1 MMVWTLQKK
10 TSTPSISNLVACRR
24 SCVCYCCCCKCC
36 CKCCKC
42 CGSIV
47 VSIQS
52 SYTPPSNYKCS
63 SPSRNLVSC
72 SLLTSWFYSL
82 KFFSCGDVIYGTS
95 CLCSF
100 SCFSYGDVIYGIST
114 ICLATCTI
122 VCIAHTI
129 VGTASGSIYPS
140 SFFVP
145 LNLCSLV
152 PFSLLSL
159 RLLLPQ
165 LCSSF

>member
-1 MMVWTLQKK
+1 
-10 TSTPSISNLVACRR
+10 
-24 SCVCYCCCCKCC
+24 
-36 CKCCKC
+36 
-42 CGSIV
+42 
-47 VSIQS
+47 
-52 SYTPPSNYKCS
+52 
-63 SPSRNLVSC
+63 
-72 SLLTSWFYSL
+72 
-82 KFFSCGDVIYGTS
+82 
-95 CLCSF
+95 
-100 SCFSYGDVIYGIST
+100 
-114 ICLATCTI
+114 LATCTI